1 METKQI
7 LETIQ
12 MISEEKLDIRTITM
26 GISLFDCIDG
36 DGQKARQKF
45 MIN

>member
-7 LETIQ
+7 LDTIQ

-26 GISLFDCIDG
+26 GISLFDCID
-36 DGQKARQKF
+36 K
-45 MIN
+45 